1 MSKQPHSN
9 EKSVKTSIRDEAK
22 LAESG
27 KKNEREKDIS
37 RPKRDDSK
45 QLLQSEAS
53 STTKKTDVDAAV
65 ASPRAADVRS
75 SKQTSFKIP
84 KIVKSSDKATS
95 ASTDVA
101 KNKPAEEA
109 GQKNSQSLPAKCPPT
124 EARNKSLE
132 MPMNDVQNV
141 VQSTSDRLKQS
152 SSKIESVR
160 RLEKTEKKKLEKVVN
175 VINGGSNLDIGQPST
190 PRSENTA
197 KRLGD
202 DQDKIAAQSKAPS
215 SVQNLEEISI
225 KDVTATSVSSKENGS
240 DILSQKPAVEKPLE
254 PEVKTNTVKTSDKVR
269 EASDDDVVNGTND
282 DDDASSDSE
291 PGKKRQ
297 SFVYRNLCH
306 NKLQ

>member
-160 RLEKTEKKKLEKVVN
+160 RLFGALWCRWRTVNRESPFLFLVAVAVVKRTFLTDGTD
-175 VINGGSNLDIGQPST
+175 GGICQDKS
-190 PRSENTA
+190 
-197 KRLGD
+197 KRLHLPFRRRRRRHIFGVVTD
-202 DQDKIAAQSKAPS
+202 VNLANVGLFTIAWPFC
-215 SVQNLEEISI
+215 VLFNVFF
-225 KDVTATSVSSKENGS
+225 D
-240 DILSQKPAVEKPLE
+240 
-254 PEVKTNTVKTSDKVR
+254 R
-269 EASDDDVVNGTND
+269 RFVND
-282 DDDASSDSE
+282 E
-291 PGKKRQ
+291 FCK
-297 SFVYRNLCH
+297 F
-306 NKLQ
+306 